1 MGKYILKRASYMIF
15 TMFIIVTATFF
26 LMNAMP
32 GDPISQ
38 QARKMPPELQKM
50 IRHKYGLDRPIA
62 ERWLMYLKQL
72 LHGNFGD
79 SFVTPG
85 FSVNEIIK
93 YKMPASAW
101 IGIQAVILGL
111 LIGIILGIIAAFRRN
126 TTVDYIVIFIA
137 ILGVSVPGFVIAFL
151 LQTTLGGKG
160 SIPIAG
166 WKASTDTFAQG
177 FKYTILPTIA
187 LCFGSIATYARY
199 MRTSVLD
206 VINQDYILTAQA
218 KGISKGAVAVKHV
231 IRNAIIPIITIL
243 GPQIAMIITGTLVI
257 ERIFA
262 IPGMGSSMIE
272 AINTNDYNVILG
284 LTIFFSFLYIVSL
297 LLVDITYCLVD
308 PRISLTK
315 KKK

>member
-1 MGKYILKRASYMIF
+1 MGKYILRRVSYMVV
-15 TMFIIVTATFF
+15 TLFIIITATFF

-32 GDPISQ
+32 GDPLSQ
-38 QARKMPPELQKM
+38 QARKMPPEMQQM
-50 IRHKYGLDRPIA
+50 IRHKYGLDQPIA
-62 ERWLMYLKQL
+62 KRWIMYINQL

-93 YKMPASAW
+93 YKMPASAQ
-101 IGIQAVILGL
+101 IGIQAVIVGL
-111 LIGIILGIIAAFRRN
+111 LIGVVLGIIAAFRRN
-126 TTVDYIVIFIA
+126 TVADYIVMLIA

-160 SIPIAG
+160 NIPIAG
-166 WKASTDTFAQG
+166 WKASTETFMEG
-177 FKYTILPTIA
+177 LRFTILPTIA

-218 KGISKGAVAVKHV
+218 KGISKAAVAVKHV

-243 GPQIAMIITGTLVI
+243 GPQIATIITGTIVI
-257 ERIFA
+257 ERIFS
-262 IPGMGSSMIE
+262 IPGIGNSMIE
-272 AINTNDYNVILG
+272 AINTHDYNVILG
-284 LTIFFSFLYIVSL
+284 LTIFFSLLYIVSL
-297 LLVDITYCLVD
+297 LIVDIAYCLVD

-315 KKK
+315 KK